1 MQLDEIIA
9 ISGRPGLYKVA
20 MQTRTGVVAVS
31 LVDGKKITAGARNQ
45 VSLLSEI
52 NIYGLE
58 KEVPLQAVFAMI
70 FAKEDGKA
78 CSVKPKAPFDALEA
92 YFFDVF
98 QDYDE
103 ERVYPSD
110 IKKIIQWY
118 NILVEKAPEVLTQE
132 ASDQPSETDA

>member
-1 MQLDEIIA
+1 M
-9 ISGRPGLYKVA
+9 
-20 MQTRTGVVAVS
+20 
-31 LVDGKKITAGARNQ
+31 
-45 VSLLSEI
+45 SLLSEI

-78 CSVKPKAPFDALEA
+78 CSVKSKAPSDALEA

-118 NILVEKAPEVLTQE
+118 NILVEKAPEVLAQE